1 MSNKELNRLNILQD
15 LKNRRINTS
24 QAAESMMVS
33 LRHAYRLK
41 NSLIKEG
48 PEGLVSKKVG
58 ARSNHQM
65 DKSQMELV
73 LAFFKKPEHSDF
85 GPTLA
90 YEYLVEGSG
99 LKISLSSVRSIM
111 IRHGIWTPN
120 RPKQVKIHPLR
131 QRKARKGELI
141 QLDGSEHDWFEGRGP
156 RCSLLVYVDDATSE
170 LMHLKFV
177 KSENLWDYFE
187 ATKEYLRMHGRP
199 EAFYPDKHAV
209 FRVNREGS
217 LKSKGLTQFGR
228 AMQELDI
235 KLICANSPQAK
246 GRVERKNRDLQDRLV
261 KALRVAGINDME
273 TANTFLPAF
282 LLKFNKRFSKTPA
295 QPTNAHK
302 PILSTHNLDRIFCIK
317 DTRNLSKNL
326 TLQYENV
333 VYQVLA
339 ENKEYTLRHATI
351 DVLQLRDGSIRVER
365 QGKRLVVRP
374 YDTIEAKTE
383 VVSSKELLEK
393 LKEPKIYKPSKKHP
407 WKRGSKK
414 LKREMLV

>member
-1 MSNKELNRLNILQD
+1 MSNKELDRLSVLQD
-15 LKNRRINTS
+15 LKNNQIKTS
-24 QAAESMMVS
+24 QAAESMRVS
-33 LRHAYRLK
+33 LRHVYRLNNK
-41 NSLIKEG
+41 LLEEG
-48 PEGLVSKKVG
+48 PKGLVSKKVG
-58 ARSNHQM
+58 APSNHQM
-65 DKSQMELV
+65 DQGQIELV
-73 LAFFKKPEHSDF
+73 LAFFKKPEHVDF

-90 YEYLVEGSG
+90 HEYLIEGSG
-99 LKISLSSVRSIM
+99 LSISLSSVRSIM
-111 IRHGIWTPN
+111 IKHGIWKPN
-120 RPKQVKIHPLR
+120 RPKRVKIHPLR
-131 QRKARKGELI
+131 QRKSRKGELI

-187 ATKEYLRMHGRP
+187 ATKEYVQMHGRP

-209 FRVNREGS
+209 FRVNRDGC
-217 LKSKGLTQFGR
+217 LKSRGLTQFGR

-282 LLKFNKRFSKTPA
+282 LQKFNDRFSKTPE

-302 PILSTHNLDRIFCIK
+302 PILPTHHLDRIFCIK

-326 TLQYENV
+326 TIQYENV

-339 ENKEYTLRHATI
+339 ENKEYLLRHATV
-351 DVLQLRDGSIRVER
+351 DVLQLRNGSIRIER
-365 QGKRLVVRP
+365 KGKRLVVRP

-383 VVSSKELLEK
+383 VVSSKELLEN
-393 LKEPKIYKPSKKHP
+393 LKEPKVYKPSKNHP
-407 WKRGSKK
+407 WKRSGKK
-414 LKREMLV
+414 LQRKMLI